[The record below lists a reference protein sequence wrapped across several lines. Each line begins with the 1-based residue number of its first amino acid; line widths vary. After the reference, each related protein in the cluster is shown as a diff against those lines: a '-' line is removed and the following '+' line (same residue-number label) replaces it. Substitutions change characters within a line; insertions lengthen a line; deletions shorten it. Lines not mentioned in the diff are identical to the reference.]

1 MDNFPYVIN
10 MFIHIVAVILY
21 AGGVFYGYIFIN
33 RRNRFA
39 GDDEK
44 KYSYIDTFVMREPK
58 LWLYYLV
65 VIIATGFG
73 FGVLSM
79 IIHGKP
85 PEIAPVAFFALIMM
99 MVFSFISF
107 AIVLFLM
114 STVSKVR
121 AETDHSMITA
131 LRRREESIILVLLL
145 IVIVILFCAV
155 SLRFLA

>member
-33 RRNRFA
+33 RRNRVTI
-39 GDDEK
+39 DDE
-44 KYSYIDTFVMREPK
+44 KYSYIDAFVMREPK
-58 LWLYYLV
+58 LWLYYLA

-73 FGVLSM
+73 FGVLS
-79 IIHGKP
+79 IIMHGKP
-85 PEIAPVAFFALIMM
+85 PEIAPVAFFALITM

-114 STVSKVR
+114 RTASKIR
-121 AETDHSMITA
+121 AETDPALIAA